1 MTGDLLSQVLAASY
15 GISFWPVPFFSTIQ
29 SEMAV
34 ELGSQAVQGTWFTSV
49 YSLAGTIA
57 FMICGAN
64 SDLFGRRS
72 FILFGNVLMLIG
84 SILGGTSH
92 SIKQTIAA
100 HAIFGF
106 GGGNCQIAA
115 FALPELLPNKWR
127 HIGVVIADAGI
138 YFDVIA
144 GPVAARIAYKH
155 GAVRTIDR
163 VRLRKLIIVV
173 EVWLLGNNNR
183 TRLISPRPH
192 ILLLPAQAPQGYPME
207 AGPP

>member
-1 MTGDLLSQVLAASY
+1 MIGDLLLQVLAASY

-34 ELGSQAVQGTWFTSV
+34 ELGSQAVQGTWVTSV

-64 SDLFGRRS
+64 SDLFGRRA

-144 GPVAARIAYKH
+144 GPVVARIAYKR
-155 GAVRTIDR
+155 GVVSTADEPTLQI
-163 VRLRKLIIVV
+163 LIHVV
-173 EVWLLGNNNR
+173 EIWILGHNDH
-183 TRLISPRPH
+183 TRAISTCPR
-192 ILLLPAQAPQGYPME
+192 ILLLPAQAPQGYSME